1 MNLPSRAGSVAR
13 WFALLLLCAASQACM
28 SPPLPTAPTPAAP
41 GVELQGHRGAR
52 GLAPENTLAAFDLAL
67 TLGVTTLELDTV
79 LTQDDVVVI
88 SHDATLNPNICRDAS
103 GAYIDSPGPAIR
115 GLPLAELQR
124 YDVGRLRPGTRYA
137 QSHPDQRAHDG
148 ERIPTL
154 AQLFERV
161 KARGAQAVRFNIET
175 KISPLRPELTP
186 EPEAF
191 VRAVLDVARVHG
203 MAERFSLQSFDWRTL
218 AVAQRIAP
226 GVPTVYL
233 SSEQDWGNNVADP
246 RWTAGLTMAEHG
258 SVPRMVK
265 AAGGQVWSPY
275 HGDLNPTRLQ
285 EAHALGLRVVVW
297 TVNDP
302 RDIEAMLTLGVD
314 GIISDRPDRVRA
326 ALLARGLPSPASHPS
341 TATR

>member
-1 MNLPSRAGSVAR
+1 MN
-13 WFALLLLCAASQACM
+13 
-28 SPPLPTAPTPAAP
+28 
-41 GVELQGHRGAR
+41 
-52 GLAPENTLAAFDLAL
+52 
-67 TLGVTTLELDTV
+67 
-79 LTQDDVVVI
+79 
-88 SHDATLNPNICRDAS
+88 
-103 GAYIDSPGPAIR
+103 
-115 GLPLAELQR
+115 
-124 YDVGRLRPGTRYA
+124 
-137 QSHPDQRAHDG
+137 
-148 ERIPTL
+148 
-154 AQLFERV
+154 
-161 KARGAQAVRFNIET
+161 ARGAKAVRFNIET

-246 RWTAGLTMAEHG
+246 RWTAGMTLAEHG
-258 SVPRMVK
+258 SVPRMVN

-275 HGDLNPTRLQ
+275 HGDLNATRLQ

-297 TVNDP
+297 TVNETQ
-302 RDIEAMLTLGVD
+302 DIEAMLTLGVD

-326 ALLARGLPSPASHPS
+326 ALLARGLPLPPSHPGG
-341 TATR
+341 ATR

>member
-1 MNLPSRAGSVAR
+1 MISPSPTRGGTR
-13 WFALLLLCAASQACM
+13 WFAVVLLCAANQACV
-28 SPPLPTAPTPAAP
+28 SPPESAEPVAAAP

-67 TLGVTTLELDTV
+67 TLGVNTLELDTV
-79 LTQDDVVVI
+79 LTQDNVVVI
-88 SHDATLNPNICRDAS
+88 SHDPTLNPNITRDAG
-103 GAYIDSPGPAIR
+103 GAYLDSPGPSIR
-115 GLPLAELQR
+115 ELPLAELQR

-137 QSHPDQRAHDG
+137 QNHPEQRAHDG

-154 AQLFERV
+154 GQLFDRV
-161 KARGAQAVRFNIET
+161 KARGAQTVRFNIET

-191 VRAVLDVARVHG
+191 VRAVLDVASVHG
-203 MAERFSLQSFDWRTL
+203 MAKRFSLQSFDWRTL

-246 RWTAGLTMAEHG
+246 RWTSGMTLAEHG

-265 AAGGQVWSPY
+265 AAGGKIWSPY
-275 HGDLNPTRLQ
+275 HGDLNASRLQ

-302 RDIEAMLTLGVD
+302 QDIEAMLTLGVD

-326 ALLARGLPSPASHPS
+326 ALLAHGLPLPARQPS
-341 TATR
+341 GTAR